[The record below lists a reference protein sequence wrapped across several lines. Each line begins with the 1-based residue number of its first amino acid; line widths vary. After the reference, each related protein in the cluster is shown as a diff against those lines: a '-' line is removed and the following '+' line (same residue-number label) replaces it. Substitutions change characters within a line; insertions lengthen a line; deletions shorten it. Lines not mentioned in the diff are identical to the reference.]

1 MRGCV
6 GAKWVFIHPC
16 LSGALFQRRR
26 NKEAVQDFLA
36 ILAKVVDK
44 KLGGLKGSKCW
55 DKLRCWHK
63 KESAKNSVKESSWHN
78 TMVECC
84 PMSQFDSGS

>member
-6 GAKWVFIHPC
+6 GTKLVFNHSW

-44 KLGGLKGSKCW
+44 KLGGLKINK
-55 DKLRCWHK
+55 
-63 KESAKNSVKESSWHN
+63 
-78 TMVECC
+78 
-84 PMSQFDSGS
+84 